1 MNHTTIGTIF
11 AISMIAALMI
21 GAVSIISPPKALAAS
36 MKLGDFSIGNSNG
49 KPSVTGP
56 LGLSIS
62 TDNSTSTSTSTG
74 TSNTPPAG

>member
-62 TDNSTSTSTSTG
+62 TDNSTSTS
-74 TSNTPPAG
+74 NTPPAG

>member
-11 AISMIAALMI
+11 AISMVAALMI
-21 GAVSIISPPKALAAS
+21 GAVSILSPPKALAAS
-36 MKLGDFSIGNSNG
+36 LTLGDLPISIGNSNG
-49 KPSVTGP
+49 KPSLTGP

-62 TDNSTSTSTSTG
+62 ADNSTSTSTG